1 MLGWTPGLLHSW
13 TVHWE
18 PTLSQDRPAINRT
31 CTQLQLAVPGKFTK
45 LHLLKQ
51 NDTGSGLKLRVPPK
65 WAWAAAAGSAWQAHQ
80 ITFTVLKQMIQAQ
93 VSNSGPHLG
102 GRGQLLLAVPG
113 KSTTL
118 HLLKQMTQA
127 QVSN

>member
-31 CTQLQLAVPGKFTK
+31 CTQLRLAVPGKLTK
-45 LHLLKQ
+45 LHLLK
-51 NDTGSGLKLRVPPK
+51 K
-65 WAWAAAAGSAWQAHQ
+65 
-80 ITFTVLKQMIQAQ
+80 MIQAQ

-102 GRGQLLLAVPG
+102 GRGQLLLASWQVHQI
-113 KSTTL
+113 TF
-118 HLLKQMTQA
+118 TQTK
-127 QVSN
+127 